1 MNKIHCFIVII
12 AAVAS
17 VFSCR
22 SNSGIKT
29 AIKKIDTRFT
39 DSIIKNSD
47 STYTKKYKRPDFV
60 TADYYISKKDSTIAQ
75 VMRDTT
81 KQIRQVII
89 TRYSI
94 RTYFAQYYE
103 NGQIMATLSF
113 DDYGQYHGPAIYYYS
128 NGSIKSSGNYNHGLS
143 TGTWQEFDDA
153 GVVTKLKYDTNGVR
167 IPQ

>member
-1 MNKIHCFIVII
+1 MNKIHWFILIT
-12 AAVAS
+12 AATAS
-17 VFSCR
+17 VFFCR
-22 SNSGIKT
+22 NNSRIKT
-29 AIKKIDTRFT
+29 AIKKIDTRFI
-39 DSIIKNSD
+39 DSIIKKSD

-75 VMRDTT
+75 VMRDSA
-81 KQIRQVII
+81 KQIRQVIS
-89 TRYSI
+89 TRKNI
-94 RTYFAQYYE
+94 RTHFAQYYE

-113 DDYGQYHGPAIYYYS
+113 DTNGQYHGPAIYYYS

>member
-1 MNKIHCFIVII
+1 MLD
-12 AAVAS
+12 S
-17 VFSCR
+17 
-22 SNSGIKT
+22 T
-29 AIKKIDTRFT
+29 AR
-39 DSIIKNSD
+39 NSD
-47 STYTKKYKRPDFV
+47 SFYVKSYKRPDFV
-60 TADYYISKKDSTIAQ
+60 TAEYYVFRKDSALTQ
-75 VMRDTT
+75 VMRDSA
-81 KQIRQVII
+81 KQIRQVIS
-89 TRYSI
+89 TRKNI

-113 DDYGQYHGPAIYYYS
+113 DTNGQNHGPAIYYYS